1 MTMERL
7 QTAGM
12 LACLATAAT
21 VAFADDLGSEAKN
34 QARHSILLAGH
45 HACGVALLKLL
56 IQDESN
62 VDRGLRNAGLWMV
75 EQKED
80 GTYQLKIYN
89 GEVYSEQSSNS
100 LSAYPKARNSNFI
113 AID

>member
-1 MTMERL
+1 
-7 QTAGM
+7 
-12 LACLATAAT
+12 
-21 VAFADDLGSEAKN
+21 
-34 QARHSILLAGH
+34 
-45 HACGVALLKLL
+45 
-56 IQDESN
+56 
-62 VDRGLRNAGLWMV
+62 MV